1 MFMKKEIR
9 LKKLNVFV
17 IKFEDDYDDFC
28 WLSFILCIVYMNGRV
43 IGESYVCWKDFC
55 G

>member
-1 MFMKKEIR
+1 MFMKKETS
-9 LKKLNVFV
+9 LKKLNAFAT
-17 IKFEDDYDDFC
+17 KFEDDYDDFC

-43 IGESYVCWKDFC
+43 TGESYARWKDPC